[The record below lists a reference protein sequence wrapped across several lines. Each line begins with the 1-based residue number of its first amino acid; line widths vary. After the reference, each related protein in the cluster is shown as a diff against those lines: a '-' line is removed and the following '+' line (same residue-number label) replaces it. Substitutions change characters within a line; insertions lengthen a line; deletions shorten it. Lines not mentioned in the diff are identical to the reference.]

1 MPILPHDKCY
11 AICEAKCKVETLS
24 KGEIYE
30 IGQPKGATSSYN
42 DKTKEMTLTVSRNP
56 REKVIGNTKI
66 PQKILIELDSDVP
79 VYIFAHSW
87 FRFNKGMGTSLS
99 GFFEAPEGYT
109 LKYLNQPDITNW
121 TRIFLEVF
129 VEDKIIYLR
138 IDGC

>member
-1 MPILPHDKCY
+1 MHIIPHDKCY

-24 KGEIYE
+24 KEEIYE
-30 IGQPKGATSSYN
+30 VGQPKSVTSGYT
-42 DKTKEMTLTVSRNP
+42 DKTMILIVSRNT
-56 REKVIGNTKI
+56 REKVIDNTKI
-66 PQKILIELDSDVP
+66 PQKILIELDSDIP

-99 GFFEAPEGYT
+99 GFFKAPEGYT

-129 VEDKIIYLR
+129 VEYKIIYLR